1 LYKYYPYQSASFNQR
16 KSVKIR
22 INQQTNE
29 KTLGSSQELCS
40 CEGETIN
47 QQLHNKLYYLELQN
61 VIQEK
66 HQITSPVRSLA
77 HSKRHSM
84 NKCYFKNSYGLSNGA
99 SIK

>member
-40 CEGETIN
+40 CEDETIN
-47 QQLHNKLYYLELQN
+47 QH
-61 VIQEK
+61 
-66 HQITSPVRSLA
+66 
-77 HSKRHSM
+77 
-84 NKCYFKNSYGLSNGA
+84 
-99 SIK
+99 